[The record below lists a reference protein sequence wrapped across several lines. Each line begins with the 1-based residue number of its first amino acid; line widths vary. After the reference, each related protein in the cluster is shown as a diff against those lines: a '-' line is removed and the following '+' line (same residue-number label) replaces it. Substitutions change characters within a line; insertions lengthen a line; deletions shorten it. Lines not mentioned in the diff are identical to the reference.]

1 MVDAQDPSQTS
12 LEAFNTNEPT
22 LPKSSSYPSDI
33 RLTQQIQFIQEI
45 DQLKQVLRQTLL
57 MDGSR
62 QENSAEHSW
71 HLALMAISLED
82 YAPEGVDLPK
92 AIKLVLLHDLVE
104 IDAGDTFCYDSAANQ
119 DKALREIKAADRIF
133 GLLPTEQGAK
143 LRALWDEFEAQ
154 ATPTAKF
161 AAALDRLQPLLHNQ
175 QTKGGTWKLHGINR
189 SQVMR
194 RMQPVKT
201 GAPGLWP
208 FVLQV
213 IEDCVAAGYLAT
225 AEPAE

>member
-1 MVDAQDPSQTS
+1 M
-12 LEAFNTNEPT
+12 
-22 LPKSSSYPSDI
+22 DI
-33 RLTQQIQFIQEI
+33 NKLAQQIQFIQEI

-82 YAPEGVDLPK
+82 YAPEGVDLSK
-92 AIKLVLLHDLVE
+92 AIKLLLLHDLVE
-104 IDAGDTFCYDSAANQ
+104 IDAGDTFCYDGAANQ

-133 GLLPTEQGAK
+133 GLLPPEQGFQ
-143 LRALWDEFEAQ
+143 LRALWEEFEAQ
-154 ATPTAKF
+154 STSTAKF

-175 QTKGGTWKLHGINR
+175 QTKGGTWKIHGINR

-201 GAPGLWP
+201 GAPALWP

-213 IEDCVAAGYLAT
+213 IEDCVAAGYLAA
-225 AEPAE
+225 AEPAKHVDVSSHGF